1 MRGSDN
7 LRRSDK
13 MNMIKSIKRKFIK
26 RIIDFYDY
34 QILSLSMEMSYN
46 KKCSKCYLLI
56 TVPDSYNGNYC
67 FFDNEL
73 IKHRFNSEFEK
84 IFLYCVGSDTSYI
97 LK

>member
-46 KKCSKCYLLI
+46 KKCS
-56 TVPDSYNGNYC
+56 NQ
-67 FFDNEL
+67 E
-73 IKHRFNSEFEK
+73 IKHMADKVNEFNN
-84 IFLYCVGSDTSYI
+84 ITNVLRYI
-97 LK
+97 LIDLENDRF